1 LFLASTISTSV
12 RARLAGLSPQ
22 TQAAWKWDIATGI
35 LAGIYQGCVWT
46 FVARVAR
53 ADLHATLAD
62 MGWIAAAP
70 ALGYVFATLW
80 ARQMDG
86 RSKMPFV
93 FWTWLFARG
102 AFMLAPLLHSRAQ
115 FVLLV
120 CATPFVFSVSM
131 PAYTAIMKDI
141 YPDHQ
146 RGRLMSFVRMGMS
159 VMTLLAALLM
169 GRLLD
174 HGLSWQTGF
183 FFGGMVGALSA
194 FTFSRI
200 RIPVAAEG
208 MNDRM
213 TTRAFFSDTVDI
225 LRRNPGYRWFTASV
239 FVSGFGNLT
248 ATTLYP
254 IFQVDIF
261 QITNTQVANMQ
272 NITSVATIGAFFFW
286 GGFLDRRGPL
296 TTVLVALGFNLAVPL
311 LYANAWSIGALY
323 LASASMGI
331 CVAGIDL
338 AYLNTTLLF
347 AEPGMAAQYQALH
360 SSFFGIRGSLAPQ
373 FAIPLMRGIGFQ
385 AAFMTSFAI
394 IGAGVGLQMISM
406 RDYRR
411 QHGKDASDDD
421 GLFERELTEHELA
434 EVE

>member
-1 LFLASTISTSV
+1 L
-12 RARLAGLSPQ
+12 RARLAGLSPE

-53 ADLHATLAD
+53 ADLHATYAH

-70 ALGYVFATLW
+70 ALGYVFATIW

-102 AFMLAPLLHSRAQ
+102 AFMLAPLLHSRSQ

-120 CATPFVFSVSM
+120 CSTPFVFSVSM

-159 VMTLLAALLM
+159 VMTLIAALTM

-174 HGLSWQTGF
+174 SGLSWQTGF
-183 FFGGMVGALSA
+183 FFGGIVGAASA

-200 RIPVAAEG
+200 RVPVG
-208 MNDRM
+208 DDNLNDRM
-213 TTRAFFSDTVDI
+213 TTRMFFADTLDI

-254 IFQVDIF
+254 IFQVDVF
-261 QITNTQVANMQ
+261 HITNTQVANMQ
-272 NITSVATIGAFFFW
+272 NIASLATIGGFFFW
-286 GGFLDRRGPL
+286 GGLLDRRGPL
-296 TTVLVALGFNLAVPL
+296 TAVLVALCFNLGVPL
-311 LYANAWSIGALY
+311 LYAQAWSITALY
-323 LASASMGI
+323 IGAAAMGLA
-331 CVAGIDL
+331 VAGIDL

-347 AEPGMAAQYQALH
+347 AEPGKAAQYQALH
-360 SSFFGIRGSLAPQ
+360 SSFYGIRGSLAPQ
-373 FAIPLMRGIGFQ
+373 FAIPVMRAIGFQ
-385 AAFMTSFAI
+385 ATFIMSFAI
-394 IGAGVGLQMISM
+394 IGAGAFLQMISM

-411 QHGKDASDDD
+411 QHSSERADDR
-421 GLFERELTEHELA
+421 LFDRELA

>member
-1 LFLASTISTSV
+1 MAIAESLTAGV
-12 RARLAGLSPQ
+12 RARLAGLAPE

-53 ADLHATLAD
+53 ADLHATYAH

-70 ALGYVFATLW
+70 ALGYVFATVW

-146 RGRLMSFVRMGMS
+146 RGRLMSVVRMGMS
-159 VMTLLAALLM
+159 VMTLIAALTM

-174 HGLSWQTGF
+174 GGLSWKVGF
-183 FFGGMVGALSA
+183 FIGGMVGAMSA
-194 FTFSRI
+194 VTFSRI
-200 RIPVAAEG
+200 RVPLGDDSI
-208 MNDRM
+208 DRM
-213 TTRAFFSDTVDI
+213 SAHHFFADTVDI

-239 FVSGFGNLT
+239 FVSGFGNLV

-254 IFQVDIF
+254 IYQVDIF
-261 QITNTQVANMQ
+261 HITNTQVANMQ
-272 NITSVATIGAFFFW
+272 NIASLATIGGFFFW

-296 TTVLVALGFNLAVPL
+296 ATVLVALGFNLAVPL
-311 LYANAWSIGALY
+311 LYAQSWSMTALY
-323 LASASMGI
+323 IASGSMGL

-347 AEPGMAAQYQALH
+347 AEPGKAAQYQALH
-360 SSFFGIRGSLAPQ
+360 SSFFGIRGSIAPQ
-373 FAIPLMRGIGFQ
+373 FAIPLMRTIGYRN
-385 AAFMTSFAI
+385 AFMTSFTI
-394 IGAGVGLQMISM
+394 IGAGVWLQMISM

-411 QHGKDASDDD
+411 QANDERLERIEAR
-421 GLFERELTEHELA
+421 ERELA
-434 EVE
+434 KVE

>member
-1 LFLASTISTSV
+1 LAIASITAGV
-12 RARLAGLSPQ
+12 RAGLAGLPAE
-22 TQAAWKWDIATGI
+22 TQRAWKWDILTGL
-35 LAGIYQGCVWT
+35 LAGLYQGCIWT

-53 ADLHATLAD
+53 ADLHATYAD

-70 ALGYVFATLW
+70 ALGYVFATVW

-102 AFMLAPLLHSRAQ
+102 AFMLAPLLHSRQQ

-120 CATPFVFSVSM
+120 CSTPFVFSVSM

-159 VMTLLAALLM
+159 MATLSAALTM

-174 HGLSWQTGF
+174 NGLSWQMGF
-183 FFGGMVGALSA
+183 FIGGVLGALSA

-200 RIPVAAEG
+200 RVPAG
-208 MNDRM
+208 DDNQNDRM
-213 TTRAFFSDTVDI
+213 SARAFFADTVDI
-225 LRRNPGYRWFTASV
+225 LRRNPGYRWFSASV
-239 FVSGFGNLT
+239 FVSGFGNLV

-254 IFQVDIF
+254 IYQVDVFHIS
-261 QITNTQVANMQ
+261 NTQVANMQ
-272 NITSVATIGAFFFW
+272 NISSIATIVGFFFW

-296 TTVLVALGFNLAVPL
+296 AAVLAALAFNLAVPL
-311 LYANAWSIGALY
+311 LYAQAWSMSALY
-323 LASASMGI
+323 IASASMGL

-347 AEPGMAAQYQALH
+347 AEPGKAAQYQALH
-360 SSFFGIRGSLAPQ
+360 SSFFGVRGSIAPQ
-373 FAIPLMRGIGFQ
+373 FAIPLMRGVGFRT
-385 AAFMTSFAI
+385 AFLASFDI
-394 IGAGVGLQMISM
+394 ISTGVWLQVISM

-411 QHGKDASDDD
+411 QHAHDRRTSPARD
-421 GLFERELTEHELA
+421 RQLA
-434 EVE
+434 EVD

>member
-1 LFLASTISTSV
+1 MSIAATFAASLGAGIRS
-12 RARLAGLSPQ
+12 RLAGLSPQ

-53 ADLHATLAD
+53 ADLHATYAN

-70 ALGYVFATLW
+70 ALGYVFATVW

-102 AFMLAPLLHSRAQ
+102 AFMLAPLLHSRTQ

-120 CATPFVFSVSM
+120 CSTPFVFSVSM

-146 RGRLMSFVRMGMS
+146 RGRLMSYVRMGMS

-174 HGLSWQTGF
+174 HGLSWKVGF
-183 FFGGMVGALSA
+183 FFGGIVGALSA
-194 FTFSRI
+194 VTFSRI
-200 RIPVAAEG
+200 RVPAGDDNFGE
-208 MNDRM
+208 RM
-213 TTRAFFSDTVDI
+213 STRQFFADTVDI
-225 LRRNPGYRWFTASV
+225 LRRNPGYRWFSASV
-239 FVSGFGNLT
+239 FVSGFGNLM

-254 IFQVDIF
+254 IYQVDIF
-261 QITNTQVANMQ
+261 HITNTQVANMQ
-272 NITSVATIGAFFFW
+272 NIASLATIIGFFFW

-296 TTVLVALGFNLAVPL
+296 ATVLVALGFNLAVPL
-311 LYANAWSIGALY
+311 LYANGGSLTALY
-323 LASASMGI
+323 AASASMGL

-347 AEPGMAAQYQALH
+347 AEPGKAAQYQALH
-360 SSFFGIRGSLAPQ
+360 SSFFGIRGSIAPQ

-385 AAFMTSFAI
+385 ASFMTSFAI
-394 IGAGVGLQMISM
+394 IGAGVWLQMISM

-411 QHGKDASDDD
+411 QANEERLVLREGP
-421 GLFERELTEHELA
+421 EREMV
-434 EVE
+434 EVD